1 MNPPI
6 LSMAQLL
13 DAPTT
18 VWTIRHLCHQVK
30 MCQLLPVIR
39 LHGTHNRLLPRYI
52 SFLTSWLHSRLFIS
66 FINAMCIRK
75 VIAFTHLCMHHL
87 NVCMQEGFRGWNLQC
102 NPFCLLHHNLAV
114 KDFVLCC
121 GRTPVACCDNGRYRS
136 ILFRRHP
143 TFFITF

>member
-1 MNPPI
+1 
-6 LSMAQLL
+6 
-13 DAPTT
+13 
-18 VWTIRHLCHQVK
+18 

-66 FINAMCIRK
+66 FINAICIRK

-121 GRTPVACCDNGRYRS
+121 GRTPVACCDNEGTDPFCS
-136 ILFRRHP
+136 GDIQHSLLLFDL
-143 TFFITF
+143 FNSKALLFLL